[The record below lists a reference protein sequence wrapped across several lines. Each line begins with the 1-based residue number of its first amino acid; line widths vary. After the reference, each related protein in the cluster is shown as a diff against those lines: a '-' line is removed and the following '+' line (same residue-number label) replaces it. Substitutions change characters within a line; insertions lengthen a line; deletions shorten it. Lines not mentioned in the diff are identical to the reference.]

1 MAKKELVGD
10 GFESR
15 RRNEALAFLVVK
27 FLRAYLS
34 FQDIR
39 RRFLEAVGASRLA
52 GSGLFEMVRELEQS
66 LAYDL
71 KEKAHNLFRTAYR
84 QGNGHG
90 NGGNGSNQ
98 TPTTPS
104 ALTAAIEARFIDSY
118 IGTGFHLLLIL
129 RESLYQI
136 ERYTPE
142 LEKEKEEITRIMDLA
157 RASGASF
164 TPEEMNELEH
174 LRALDESSMKIRQET
189 EDLARRMVDRCD
201 QIFRETAAVLRRFL
215 KSGDD
220 NEILLLN
227 LLRSRDLLEKV
238 YGEGA
243 SESIFTDLCRG
254 KRLAGKTGTE
264 KALSYVRAKC
274 GNVTG
279 LPAVKDTPSRSS

>member
-39 RRFLEAVGASRLA
+39 RGFLEAVGASRLA
-52 GSGLFEMVRELEQS
+52 GSGLFEKVRELEQS
-66 LAYDL
+66 LAFDL
-71 KEKAHNLFRTAYR
+71 KERAHNLFRSAYR
-84 QGNGHG
+84 QGNGQG
-90 NGGNGSNQ
+90 NGGNGGSIP
-98 TPTTPS
+98 TPATPS
-104 ALTAAIEARFIDSY
+104 TLTAAIEARSIDSY
-118 IGTGFHLLLIL
+118 IGTGYHLLLIL

-136 ERYTPE
+136 DRYTPE
-142 LEKEKEEITRIMDLA
+142 LEKEKEEIARIMDLA
-157 RASGASF
+157 HTSGASF
-164 TPEEMNELEH
+164 TPVEMSELEY
-174 LRALDESSMKIRQET
+174 LRALDEGSLKIRQET

-243 SESIFTDLCRG
+243 AESIFTELCRG
-254 KRLAGKTGTE
+254 KGWRGR
-264 KALSYVRAKC
+264 RA
-274 GNVTG
+274 
-279 LPAVKDTPSRSS
+279 PRRQ